1 MNSDGKKVLI
11 LGIISIAI
19 SAITLYSY
27 NDVKFK
33 NTKKIAEEN
42 ARLQAE
48 IQSQIDSYGPVQV
61 PVVDNDSIMTWEFS
75 VVLPTFFVNTE
86 FEQLAADLAKQEIYL
101 NFHYVLTTD
110 ELKDIVKNSF
120 DEYDLYL
127 IPKDRIN
134 WLSLQW
140 IYLWENIK
148 PYFTTN
154 LQNILSDNENIF
166 IPYSLDP
173 LITITKS
180 WIQGITSRSALLSY
194 MTLWVQTKAFAMP
207 VIWWIWEED
216 LNLLKE
222 WYWPF

>member
-75 VVLPTFFVNTE
+75 VVLPTFFVNT
-86 FEQLAADLAKQEIYL
+86 
-101 NFHYVLTTD
+101 
-110 ELKDIVKNSF
+110 
-120 DEYDLYL
+120 
-127 IPKDRIN
+127 
-134 WLSLQW
+134 
-140 IYLWENIK
+140 
-148 PYFTTN
+148 
-154 LQNILSDNENIF
+154 
-166 IPYSLDP
+166 
-173 LITITKS
+173 
-180 WIQGITSRSALLSY
+180 
-194 MTLWVQTKAFAMP
+194 
-207 VIWWIWEED
+207 
-216 LNLLKE
+216 
-222 WYWPF
+222 